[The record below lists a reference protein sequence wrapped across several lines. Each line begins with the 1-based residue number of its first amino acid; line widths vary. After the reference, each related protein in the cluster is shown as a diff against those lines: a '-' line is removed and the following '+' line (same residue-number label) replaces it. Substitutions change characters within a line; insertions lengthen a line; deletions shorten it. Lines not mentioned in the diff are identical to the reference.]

1 MRPGNRFDY
10 FGVSLYSKL
19 CVLNCKCAAVSQMGI
34 KTFFAFRPICTSAIT
49 RRVAFNLLMKFEQE
63 PIILR
68 AQINIHAAS
77 F

>member
-1 MRPGNRFDY
+1 VFLSVFKIVRFKLQMRGPI
-10 FGVSLYSKL
+10 
-19 CVLNCKCAAVSQMGI
+19 SQMGI
-34 KTFFAFRPICTSAIT
+34 KTFFAARPIYTSAIT